1 MTTRVSAGGSGHD
14 ITLSR
19 RQLLLRTGV
28 LGAGAVATGLWPSA
42 ARAAVPD
49 ALRPLLAQIADPA
62 IQLLVH
68 DTYAGLAV
76 FAVPG
81 PDAYSQAQRVTT
93 ASPGGVEARAP
104 ELLAHTLDFYV
115 SLPDAY
121 AQALVAA
128 FRTGVDDVPIPHT
141 LLSGALSVLELLGAT
156 MDDVLRLALANDETV
171 PVSLPLALLMNFAAT
186 QVRPSSI
193 VGPIPTSPFANLTWR
208 EKGLAFQRIEQAD
221 PAIVAL
227 IDANA
232 PQPLR
237 EGASG
242 LLRFAGNV
250 MLTLAPFSGYSEFGV
265 FDRRTLR
272 ATRRPVGWDLS
283 RYMPGRTTPAD
294 GWPEFLGYYQDRREV
309 HTAPEYGGP

>member
-1 MTTRVSAGGSGHD
+1 MTTRASGRGAEHE

-19 RQLLLRTGV
+19 RELLLRTGV
-28 LGAGAVATGLWPSA
+28 LGAGAVAAGLWPST
-42 ARAAVPD
+42 ARATVPD
-49 ALRPLLAQIADPA
+49 ALKPLLAQVADPA

-81 PDAYSQAQRVTT
+81 PDPYSHAQGLTSP
-93 ASPGGVEARAP
+93 APGGVEAKAP
-104 ELLAHTLDFYV
+104 ALLAHTLDFYV
-115 SLPDAY
+115 ALPDAY

-128 FRTGVDDVPIPHT
+128 FRTGVEDVPIPHS
-141 LLSGALSVLELLGAT
+141 LLGGALSALELVGAT
-156 MDDVLRLALANDETV
+156 MDDVLTLALANDETV
-171 PVSLPLALLMNFAAT
+171 PASLPLALLMNFAAT
-186 QVRPSSI
+186 QVRPSS
-193 VGPIPTSPFANLTWR
+193 VAGPIPSSPFANLTWR

-242 LLRFAGNV
+242 LLRFAGNALLV
-250 MLTLAPFSGYSEFGV
+250 FAPFAAYSEYGV
-265 FDRRTLR
+265 FDRATLR
-272 ATRRPVGWDLS
+272 ATRRPVGWDIS
-283 RYMPGRTTPAD
+283 RYMPGRVTPAD
-294 GWPEFLGYYQDRREV
+294 GWPEFLGYYQDRRTTF
-309 HTAPEYGGP
+309 TAPEYGGP